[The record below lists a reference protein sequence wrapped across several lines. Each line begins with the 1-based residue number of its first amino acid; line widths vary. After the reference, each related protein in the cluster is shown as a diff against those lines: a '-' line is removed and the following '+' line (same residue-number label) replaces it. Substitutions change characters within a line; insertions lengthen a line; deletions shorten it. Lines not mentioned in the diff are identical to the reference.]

1 MSGEKLVARLA
12 RGFGLVRE
20 SIARLKTLDIQD
32 PAAADAA
39 RYRLIVAV
47 EGATDVAIAILG
59 ERGGRAPESY
69 PDVFL
74 ALAEAGIISVGLA
87 DRLATVARLRDRLVH
102 APDEVGSTELEAGYG
117 WGSGGWWSLVA
128 SVGSI
133 SEQPFLDPIK
143 LRFELEGMEPPPA
156 SQEPR
161 VVTTETVWGLHTVT
175 FEAPQ
180 GQIRV
185 HLPDDIA
192 PGGPY

>member
-1 MSGEKLVARLA
+1 VSGEKLVARLA

-102 APDEVGSTELEAGYG
+102 APDEVGSTELETGVELAGRSLPEFLG
-117 WGSGGWWSLVA
+117 QVAGFVGTDPADGTGGV
-128 SVGSI
+128 
-133 SEQPFLDPIK
+133 
-143 LRFELEGMEPPPA
+143 
-156 SQEPR
+156 
-161 VVTTETVWGLHTVT
+161 
-175 FEAPQ
+175 
-180 GQIRV
+180 
-185 HLPDDIA
+185 
-192 PGGPY
+192 